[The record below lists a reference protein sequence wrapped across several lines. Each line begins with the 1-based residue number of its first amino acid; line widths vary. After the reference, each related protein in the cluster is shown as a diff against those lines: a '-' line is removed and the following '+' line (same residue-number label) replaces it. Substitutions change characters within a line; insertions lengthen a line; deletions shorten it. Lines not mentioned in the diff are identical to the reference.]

1 MRDDEKWLVEQCAKH
16 DFYHNLK
23 QHSALCD
30 EVQGKEKSIL
40 FLNALHHMAANTYL
54 CGYEPCGSL
63 ITNVL
68 EWCMTRGLVLT
79 LCMVF
84 LILLLPT
91 LLLPLFRTYLNNMAD
106 QRMHQLYNT
115 PFGMDNY
122 MRNQNHVYRLE

>member
-1 MRDDEKWLVEQCAKH
+1 MLQT
-16 DFYHNLK
+16 
-23 QHSALCD
+23 Q
-30 EVQGKEKSIL
+30 
-40 FLNALHHMAANTYL
+40 LHPQRRLLYVW
-54 CGYEPCGSL
+54 YSL
-63 ITNVL
+63 
-68 EWCMTRGLVLT
+68 
-79 LCMVF
+79 F